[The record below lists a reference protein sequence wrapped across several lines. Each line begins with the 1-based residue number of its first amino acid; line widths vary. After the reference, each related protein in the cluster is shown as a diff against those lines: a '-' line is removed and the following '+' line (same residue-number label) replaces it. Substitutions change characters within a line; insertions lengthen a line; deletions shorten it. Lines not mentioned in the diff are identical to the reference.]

1 LSAARSHTAGTTQ
14 NRLPQKAATSWAPL
28 PILERTGPDYLAQAL
43 RQTTV
48 LIRAGGNPTTISQA
62 VRAKLTQLD
71 STLPIFDVR
80 TYDRVVKDDTEVR
93 RFTASLLGV
102 FAGVALFLAAIGIYG
117 VLSYTVEQR
126 THEIGVRLALGARG
140 SAVVRM
146 IVLQAMRTVGVG
158 LAIGV
163 AAALALTRYINSMLY
178 GVRSWD
184 PLVFVAIIGLLGGVA
199 LLASYLPARRA
210 TRIDPMIALRY
221 E

>member
-1 LSAARSHTAGTTQ
+1 MRV
-14 NRLPQKAATSWAPL
+14 PL
-28 PILERTGPDYLAQAL
+28 ESEAFFYETRTRALVSRNERPPRRALAL
-43 RQTTV
+43 
-48 LIRAGGNPTTISQA
+48 
-62 VRAKLTQLD
+62 RAKLTHLD

-102 FAGVALFLAAIGIYG
+102 FAGVALFLATIGIYG

-126 THEIGVRLALGARG
+126 THEIGVRMALGASG
-140 SAVVRM
+140 SVVVKM

-158 LAIGV
+158 LAIGI
-163 AAALALTRYINSMLY
+163 AAALALTRYISSMLY
-178 GVRSWD
+178 GIRSWD
-184 PLVFVAIIGLLGGVA
+184 PLVFVAITALLGGVA

-210 TRIDPMIALRY
+210 TRVDPIMALRY

>member
-1 LSAARSHTAGTTQ
+1 
-14 NRLPQKAATSWAPL
+14 
-28 PILERTGPDYLAQAL
+28 L

-48 LIRAGGNPTTISQA
+48 VLRAGGDPTTISQA
-62 VRAKLTQLD
+62 VRAKLRQLD

-126 THEIGVRLALGARG
+126 THEIGVRIALGARG

-146 IVLQAMRTVGVG
+146 MVLQAMRTVGVG

-163 AAALALTRYINSMLY
+163 AAALVLTRYINSMLY

-184 PLVFVAIIGLLGGVA
+184 PLVFVVITGLLGGVA
-199 LLASYLPARRA
+199 LFASYLPARRA